1 MGSQDTDVAVIG
13 AGPYGLSLAA
23 HLKGR
28 GASFRIVGKPMESWL
43 AQMPRGMLLKSDGF
57 ASNLY
62 DPDHRFTLARFCA
75 QRDIPFADLGLPVKL
90 ETFTSYGLEFQ
101 RALLPELEPKWAA
114 AIQPYG
120 TGYLIRLDDGDTFK
134 ARRVVIAVG
143 ITHFQHLPMQTLS
156 LSRALRTHSGDHTD
170 LSRFMGQDV
179 VVIGAGASAIDI
191 ASLLHETGARVRL
204 VARRSALEIHYKM
217 RLPRPFIDRLQAP
230 LSGIG
235 PSWRSRLLT
244 DLPQLF
250 RYLPERKR
258 LGVVRNHLGPAAGWF
273 MAERLAPVP
282 LMLGYQLTRAVA
294 DGRGVQLSFAKGSEI
309 EDVTADHVI
318 AATGYRPDLRRLT
331 FLHEKLREGI
341 RALNHAPVLS
351 ANFESSV
358 PGLHFTGPV
367 AATSFGPVMR
377 FAFGAKFAA
386 TRLTRHLTGGRATV
400 RRGFF
405 GGSASPA
412 FVHEVDGS

>member
-23 HLKGR
+23 HLKGQ
-28 GASFRIVGKPMESWL
+28 GATFRIVGKPMESWL

-62 DPDHRFTLARFCA
+62 DPDQRFTLAQFCA
-75 QRDIPFADLGLPVKL
+75 QRDIPFADLGSPVRL

-101 RALLPELEPKWAA
+101 RKLLPELEPKWAA
-114 AIQPYG
+114 AIQPCD

-143 ITHFQHLPMQTLS
+143 ITHFQYLPMQISALS
-156 LSRALRTHSGDHTD
+156 PAVRSHSGDHAD
-170 LSRFMGQDV
+170 LSHFKGRDV
-179 VVIGAGASAIDI
+179 VVVGAGASAIDI

-217 RLPRPFIDRLQAP
+217 RLPRPFVDRLQAP

-244 DLPQLF
+244 DFPQLF

-258 LGVVRNHLGPAAGWF
+258 LSVVRNHLGPAGGWF
-273 MAERLAPVP
+273 MADRLAPVP
-282 LMLGYQLTRAVA
+282 LMLGYQLTGAEA
-294 DGRGVQLSFAKGSEI
+294 DGGRVQLRFAKGPDI
-309 EDVTADHVI
+309 EEVSTDHVI
-318 AATGYRPDLRRLT
+318 AATGYRPDLTRLT
-331 FLHEKLREGI
+331 FLHKKLRQGI
-341 RALNHAPVLS
+341 RVLNHAPVLS

-358 PGLHFTGPV
+358 PGLYFTGPV
-367 AATSFGPVMR
+367 AAISFGPVMR

-386 TRLTRHLTGGRATV
+386 ARLTRHLTRERARVT
-400 RRGFF
+400 RSFF
-405 GGSASPA
+405 RGSASHA
-412 FVHEVDGS
+412 FAHELDGS